1 MGSRIHLRLLVDLPV
16 NKQKLLLTTKEPW
29 NLCLLSAVAPY
40 SWSLPVAETN
50 PGKAG
55 IFEYSLNT
63 LPRVGPRSHCP
74 SGKCMSHTDPES
86 NGDTHVLTHPTK
98 VWGVLSFPHWL
109 KLINEIVSG
118 TAESAFLFSLLP
130 PLPWSHTLG
139 IWHTSRVTHRAVRS
153 CYFPAENFPELLHLP
168 QKPTRHY
175 ISRPINSFS
184 FGHTVELVGSSF
196 PDQGLNPCALHWKH
210 GVLTSGMPGR
220 SALPL
225 KSHLHYRFALATA
238 SCFHG
243 LCTHYSLSLNCLPQI
258 HPSSTFLPPPSLYSS
273 CLCVRQQ
280 FLLPVGT
287 LSPYPALFLILYF
300 RVFYDCVAYC
310 LSVPY

>member
-55 IFEYSLNT
+55 IFEYSLST

-130 PLPWSHTLG
+130 PLPWSHTLD

-175 ISRPINSFS
+175 ISRPITSFS

-225 KSHLHYRFALATA
+225 KSHLLSATPLLLCFSHSFMLPWSLHSLLSPWTVFAKYIQAPLFCLLQVFILPAFVWDSSSSFLLA
-238 SCFHG
+238 
-243 LCTHYSLSLNCLPQI
+243 LSLP
-258 HPSSTFLPPPSLYSS
+258 
-273 CLCVRQQ
+273 
-280 FLLPVGT
+280 T
-287 LSPYPALFLILYF
+287 LLYF
-300 RVFYDCVAYC
+300 
-310 LSVPY
+310 